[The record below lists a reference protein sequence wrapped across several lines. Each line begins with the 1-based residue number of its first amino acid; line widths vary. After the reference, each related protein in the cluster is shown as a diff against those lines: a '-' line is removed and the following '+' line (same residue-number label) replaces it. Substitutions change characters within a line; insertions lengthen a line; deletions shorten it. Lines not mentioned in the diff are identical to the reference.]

1 MTYTSIHVY
10 VFTFQAVRFQG
21 LGLGFL
27 CAHFD
32 MGSAATAVKMR
43 VARMPEL
50 LDRGDAIYTSAGGC
64 QGTFFPGPN
73 SPGTGNVATI
83 SRQLYRDEYKDALSC
98 GSSHGASS
106 CLIWQQTSSWRLSRR
121 SKSG

>member
-1 MTYTSIHVY
+1 MCLNLYIYNIIAYGQVHTTGIHACEKWSKACAPCMYMLYTSIHVY
-10 VFTFQAVRFQG
+10 MFTLQAVRFQG

-50 LDRGDAIYTSAGGC
+50 LDRGDAIYTSAGGS
-64 QGTFFPGPN
+64 QGN
-73 SPGTGNVATI
+73 RA
-83 SRQLYRDEYKDALSC
+83 Q
-98 GSSHGASS
+98 
-106 CLIWQQTSSWRLSRR
+106 
-121 SKSG
+121 